1 MKIDLSVTELL
12 LSSTPD
18 AVFVVDADLAITYM
32 NRAASD
38 LTGLSEM
45 DAIGRQCCSVLK
57 ASHCESG
64 CVLEACR
71 KDRRRIERRETTL
84 LRPDGSELEV
94 LVYAAPIFSVDG
106 AFEGGIE
113 MLRDVTEERRLRRE
127 SEAHI
132 VRLERYHDTSMELA
146 LGLSE
151 ISRVLQ
157 ELRAGNLEARVGP
170 ETLSSD
176 DEMVRKLCTALNET
190 VDEVQRQ
197 HLRVD
202 EYHESSMELAMGLS
216 ECFEVLQ
223 HVREGNLGARV
234 SAEVLSSSEELLAN
248 FGKSLNETT
257 SEIQDHL
264 ETIRR
269 QQVAIRELST
279 PILQL
284 WENVLALPVIG
295 TVDTMR
301 SAEIMELL
309 LARITETQCLY
320 VILDITGVEVVD
332 TKTADHFIKVIK
344 AAELLGTTCFLTGMR
359 PAVAQTLVD
368 IGVDLSEIRTLRNLK
383 EGLNECRRLM
393 DDQEGGA
400 RSNG

>member
-1 MKIDLSVTELL
+1 MKIDQSMAELL
-12 LSSTPD
+12 LSSSPD
-18 AVFVVDADLAITYM
+18 PIFAVDADLTITYM

-38 LTGLSEM
+38 LTGLSET
-45 DAIGRQCCSVLK
+45 DAIGRQCCKVFK
-57 ASHCESG
+57 ASHCEAS
-64 CVLEACR
+64 CVLEACM
-71 KDRRRIERRETTL
+71 KDRQRAERAEAKL
-84 LRPDGSELEV
+84 LRPDGCEIEV
-94 LVYAAPIFSVDG
+94 LVYAAPLYSADG
-106 AFEGGIE
+106 TFEGGIE
-113 MLRDVTEERRLRRE
+113 MLRDATEERRLQRE
-127 SEAHI
+127 AEAHR
-132 VRLERYHDTSMELA
+132 VQLERYHDTSMELA

-151 ISRVLQ
+151 FSRVLQ
-157 ELRAGNLEARVGP
+157 ELRAGNLDARVG
-170 ETLSSD
+170 EATLSSG
-176 DEMVRKLCTALNET
+176 DEMVTKLSAALNET
-190 VDEVQRQ
+190 IDEIQRQ

-223 HVREGNLGARV
+223 EVREGNLGARV
-234 SAEVLSSSEELLAN
+234 SEAVLSSSEELLAN
-248 FGKSLNETT
+248 FGKSLNDTT

-383 EGLNECRRLM
+383 EGLNQCRRLM
-393 DDQEGGA
+393 DEREGSA
-400 RSNG
+400 RSLG